1 MSKHSHIRLGGHDVR
16 KHHRDVSKDAA
27 MVALAPELEGL
38 AQGQEGQ
45 AGSKP
50 LRIFEASAGQAYL
63 SRQLADNGHS
73 VTISN
78 YRLQGIP
85 GVAEVEADLNGP
97 LPFEAASFDV
107 VLCREVIEHV
117 ESVPHTLREFARVLA
132 PGGRLVLTFPNRLQI
147 RSRLLTL
154 FTGFYRGMKSPINLD
169 VAFGEAHINL
179 IGYPE
184 MDYFLRKTGFAVTGA
199 GSSYFSKADRLFA
212 PLRPLIALATRH
224 AVLTHKPKAE
234 EHDKT
239 RPLNRAYNAFVADI
253 ITGPDLF
260 YGKDV
265 IVSALRVPDGAP
277 TFPAPGQK
285 A

>member
-1 MSKHSHIRLGGHDVR
+1 MSKHVDIRLGGQTVA
-16 KHHRDVSKDAA
+16 KHHRDVDKDAVIA
-27 MVALAPELEGL
+27 RLAPELSPNSAAGPLL
-38 AQGQEGQ
+38 A
-45 AGSKP
+45 
-50 LRIFEASAGQAYL
+50 IYEASAGQAYL
-63 SRQLADNGHS
+63 SRQLADLGHS

-78 YRLQGIP
+78 YRVQGIP

-97 LPFEAASFDV
+97 LPFADQSFDA

-117 ESVPHTLREFARVLA
+117 ESVPHTLREFARVLK

-147 RSRLLTL
+147 RSRLFHL

-199 GSSYFSKADRLFA
+199 GSSYFSAADRLLA
-212 PLRPLIALATRH
+212 PLRPLIAATTRH
-224 AVLTHKPKAE
+224 AVLSHKPRAE

-239 RPLNRAYNAFVADI
+239 RPENRAYNAFVAGI
-253 ITGPDLF
+253 ITGPELF
-260 YGKDV
+260 YGRDV
-265 IVSALRVPDGAP
+265 IVSAVRVAQGQP
-277 TFPAPGQK
+277 TFPAPASTSAPVRG
-285 A
+285 

>member
-1 MSKHSHIRLGGHDVR
+1 MSKHSHIRLGGQDVR
-16 KHHRDVSKDAA
+16 KHHRDVAKDGVMAS
-27 MVALAPELEGL
+27 LAPELAAAL
-38 AQGQEGQ
+38 AGGASQRR
-45 AGSKP
+45 
-50 LRIFEASAGQAYL
+50 LRVFEASAGQAYL
-63 SRQLADNGHS
+63 SRELADRGHE

-85 GVAEVEADLNGP
+85 GVTEIEADLNRAIP
-97 LPFEAASFDV
+97 LPDAGFDV

-117 ESVPHTLREFARVLA
+117 ESVPHTLREFARLLG

-147 RSRLLTL
+147 RSRLLHL

-199 GSSYFSKADRLFA
+199 GSSYFSPSDKLFA

-224 AVLTHKPKAE
+224 AVLAHKPRAE

-239 RPLNRAYNAFVADI
+239 RPENRAYNAFVAGV
-253 ITGPDLF
+253 ITGPALF

-265 IVSALRVPDGAP
+265 IVSAVRVADGAP
-277 TFPAPGQK
+277 TFPAPGQTI
-285 A
+285 